1 MSGPKLAALYG
12 LIPNQL
18 GFCGPRQEKLKN
30 FIAGKLTTAQ
40 IIPILKQFEAAYPY
54 YQLIARANHAKPL
67 DKKVV
72 EAYWLGNSYLDKVK
86 IENLRQLIIEKFSAP
101 GLLSKETA
109 IKKASLLPANSKP
122 HHSFHVMVLGSVTG
136 RVNFAGNTKLQDI
149 CRVGWGRICNI
160 VIPAKAGIQKP
171 GSPRIKYG
179 AGLVKPG
186 MTKK

>member
-72 EAYWLGNSYLDKVK
+72 EAYWLGNELLEK
-86 IENLRQLIIEKFSAP
+86 IVTGDLRELITGRFCQP
-101 GLLSKETA
+101 GLLSEREARTRAKL
-109 IKKASLLPANSKP
+109 IPADSKP
-122 HHSFHVMVLGSVTG
+122 HHSFHVLVLGSITG
-136 RVNFAGNTKLQDI
+136 SVDFTGNTKLKDI
-149 CRVGWGRICNI
+149 CRVGWGKVEKINAPHPPLKLRGGEGELS
-160 VIPAKAGIQKP
+160 AL
-171 GSPRIKYG
+171 R
-179 AGLVKPG
+179 
-186 MTKK
+186 